1 MSKNYSILMGDVT
14 GSSTKDAE
22 ALKADLKTLVDKA
35 NSLFKNSIFSPL
47 TITLGD
53 EFQGVTDSL
62 STAINIIFSMEE
74 LRLQQSLDFNLHYVY
89 QYGEIDTE
97 INPDIAHEMLGAGL
111 TEARKMLTS
120 KKRDRKRFQF
130 YLDEPI
136 HSEQLTRIFEVLDSI
151 IESWKKED
159 FPLILD
165 MINNENNQEVGEL
178 HQKTRTQIWKR
189 RKTLMIKEYS
199 LLKSFIFDY
208 IKTL

>member
-1 MSKNYSILMGDVT
+1 MGDVT
-14 GSSTKDAE
+14 GSSAKDAE
-22 ALKADLKTLVDKA
+22 MLKADLKTLVDETNTSFNK
-35 NSLFKNSIFSPL
+35 SILSPL

-62 STAINIIFSMEE
+62 SAAISIIFSMEE
-74 LRLQQSLDFNLHYVY
+74 LRLKQSLDFNLHYVY
-89 QYGEIDTE
+89 RFGEIDTE

-130 YLDEPI
+130 HLSESI

-151 IESWKKED
+151 IDSWKKED

-178 HQKTRTQIWKR
+178 HHKTRTQIWKR
-189 RKTLMIKEYS
+189 RKTLMIKEYN